1 MALDRSLRLQAP
13 GPALLDQAGLADVE
27 AIRLLLGGGSVI
39 DWHQLAFCD
48 DEEVDRFLRVNE
60 FDPED
65 DDDLNRLEE
74 LRDEAVEYL
83 ARNLNFRV
91 AAEVSAGVPVR
102 ELFLMASDRK
112 GRHRIHAC
120 VVLKVMHVIHH
131 LAGRELTSML
141 PIADAEMFGY
151 IERKVMRVVEELR
164 AAGYAITEF
173 AWSRKERD
181 SLITKL
187 LAKKATLA
195 ANIYDKLRF
204 CLVVRTRE
212 DLPAVLLELLHRLI
226 PFNYL
231 LPGEAVNTLL
241 PFNRLVA
248 DTASFR
254 RYLDQIQDEI
264 EPDAA
269 DTAGLA
275 SNEFSGPAY
284 RVINFVADLPI
295 RMDSYLEKMGD
306 IDPEFGNTVFVL
318 TEFQVIDA
326 ETARHNELGEN
337 SHDAY
342 KARQHDRVKARLAAG
357 ARAFRGRDGGA
368 PEEGSDGEESGA
380 DEDGAVG

>member
-1 MALDRSLRLQAP
+1 MALDRSLRPQSP
-13 GPALLDQAGLADVE
+13 GLSVLDQAGLADVE

-48 DEEVDRFLRVNE
+48 YEEVDRFLRVNE
-60 FDPED
+60 FDPEE

-74 LRDEAVEYL
+74 LRDDAVEYL

-91 AAEVSAGVPVR
+91 AAEVGAGVPVR

-131 LAGRELTSML
+131 LAGRELTSKL
-141 PIADAEMFGY
+141 PISDAEMFGY
-151 IERKVMRVVEELR
+151 VERKVMRVVEELR

-173 AWSRKERD
+173 AWSRKEHD
-181 SLITKL
+181 SLVTKL
-187 LAKKATLA
+187 LAKKTTLA

-204 CLVVRTRE
+204 RLVVRAKE
-212 DLPAVLLELLHRLI
+212 DLPAILLELMHRLI

-248 DTASFR
+248 ETASFR
-254 RYLDQIQDEI
+254 RYLDQIQEEM
-264 EPDAA
+264 EPDA
-269 DTAGLA
+269 GPA

-284 RVINFVADLPI
+284 RVVNFVADLPI
-295 RMDSYLEKMGD
+295 RMDSYLERMND
-306 IDPEFGNTVFVL
+306 VDHIDPEFGNIVFVL

-326 ETARHNELGEN
+326 ETARHNEMGEN
-337 SHDAY
+337 SHEAY

-357 ARAFRGRDGGA
+357 ARAFRSRD
-368 PEEGSDGEESGA
+368 EGDDGDDESGA
-380 DEDGAVG
+380 GSAD